1 MGRLTGKV
9 AIITG
14 AARGQ
19 GAAEAA
25 LFVSEGARVLLTDVL
40 EDEGRHQAE
49 VLGEHARF
57 VRHDVGDEGDW
68 DAVVAAAH
76 QTFGA
81 VDVLVNNAGIFRGSP
96 IVTTSVDEFDL
107 LYRIN
112 QRGVFLGIRAA
123 ARVMSGTGGSIVN
136 ISSGAGLTGA
146 PDMIGYVAS
155 KFAVTGM
162 TRAAALELA
171 PRGIRVNS
179 VHPGAID
186 TPMVAANPQDMVAA
200 VVAATPLGRIG
211 RPEEVAEVALFLA
224 SDASSYMTGAAVPV
238 DGGSLA

>member
-19 GAAEAA
+19 GAAEAR
-25 LFVSEGARVLLTDVL
+25 LFVEEGARVILTDVL
-40 EDEGRHQAE
+40 EEEGTRHAE
-49 VLGEHARF
+49 ALGATARF
-57 VRHDVGDEGDW
+57 IRHDVGEEHDW
-68 DAVVAAAH
+68 DAVLAFVLE
-76 QTFGA
+76 TFGA
-81 VDVLVNNAGIFRGSP
+81 VDVLVNNAGIFRGSA
-96 IVTTSVDEFDL
+96 ILDTTVDEFDL
-107 LYRIN
+107 LYRVN
-112 QRGVFLGIRAA
+112 QRGVFLGMRAA
-123 ARVMSGTGGSIVN
+123 CRAMAGRGGSIVN

-146 PDMIGYVAS
+146 PNMIGYVGS

-171 PRGIRVNS
+171 PLGIRVNS

-224 SDASSYMTGAAVPV
+224 SDASSYMTGAAVAV

>member
-9 AIITG
+9 AIVTG

-25 LFVSEGARVLLTDVL
+25 LFAREGASVLLTDVL
-40 EDEGRHQAE
+40 DGEGQARADL
-49 VLGEHARF
+49 LGDRGRF
-57 VRHDVGDEGDW
+57 IRHDVGEEGDW
-68 DAVVAAAH
+68 DRVITAALEH
-76 QTFGA
+76 FGA
-81 VDVLVNNAGIFRGSP
+81 VHILVNNAGIFRGTP
-96 IVTTSVDEFDL
+96 IVDTSVEEIDL

-112 QRGVFLGIRAA
+112 QRSVFLGIRAA
-123 ARVMSGTGGSIVN
+123 ARAMTTGGSIVN

-146 PDMIGYVAS
+146 PNMIGYVAS

-200 VVAATPLGRIG
+200 VIAATPLQRIG